1 MKQTGEMG
9 CSCLAWAAEEGG
21 PLWGRNF
28 DLNVLPPDTQ
38 VTFLPPGTAYAP
50 CGAGTTVMESRW
62 GVVGVG
68 TLAVPGAP
76 MLYEGVNQMGLM
88 GGQLNYRGFACYPD
102 APQDGTSAVP
112 PGGVVYHLLARC
124 ASVAEAAEV
133 LERDVTITAVPLLG
147 TVPTVHWAFTDETG
161 ESMVVEPEADGLRIY
176 RNALGVLTNSPGYP
190 WQRMNLLNYA
200 GVRDLDRDILDW
212 GEGLMPCFSGTGGQ
226 GLPGD
231 WSSPSRFVRLAFLRR
246 YARPGRTEEEG
257 VARLFR
263 LLQCAAF
270 PFGAVRL
277 EEEPPW
283 EYTLYSAAACAR
295 SRRFYWTTYENQQV
309 RYVDLPC
316 LVERGVPARFLL
328 DERPEFRRVTGA

>member
-50 CGAGTTVMESRW
+50 CGAGTAVMESRW

-133 LERDVTITAVPLLG
+133 LEREVTITAVPLLG

-246 YARPGRTEEEG
+246 YAGRGAPRRRAWPTVPPAAMCRLSFRGGTSGGGTALG
-257 VARLFR
+257 VYPLFR
-263 LLQCAAF
+263 RCLCPVQTVLLDHLRKSA
-270 PFGAVRL
+270 GAVCGPALLGR
-277 EEEPPW
+277 
-283 EYTLYSAAACAR
+283 AR
-295 SRRFYWTTYENQQV
+295 
-309 RYVDLPC
+309 
-316 LVERGVPARFLL
+316 G
-328 DERPEFRRVTGA
+328 TGPFFAG

>member
-1 MKQTGEMG
+1 
-9 CSCLAWAAEEGG
+9 
-21 PLWGRNF
+21 
-28 DLNVLPPDTQ
+28 
-38 VTFLPPGTAYAP
+38 
-50 CGAGTTVMESRW
+50 
-62 GVVGVG
+62 
-68 TLAVPGAP
+68 

-133 LERDVTITAVPLLG
+133 LEREVTITAVPLLG

-161 ESMVVEPEADGLRIY
+161 ESMVIEPEADGLRIY

-200 GVRDLDRDILDW
+200 GVRDLDQDILDW
-212 GEGLMPCFSGTGGQ
+212 GEGLMPCSSGTGGQ

-263 LLQCAAF
+263 LLQCAASNSA
-270 PFGAVRL
+270 FGIVGAFR
-277 EEEPPW
+277 
-283 EYTLYSAAACAR
+283 TIAK
-295 SRRFYWTTYENQQV
+295 RR
-309 RYVDLPC
+309 D
-316 LVERGVPARFLL
+316 
-328 DERPEFRRVTGA
+328 